1 MHTNTIMVIKKEED
15 INYGEQR
22 RSWVAESKWLKCWK
36 YFFFVYDTSYL
47 CMNKNKKLMCQKYNE
62 IK

>member
-1 MHTNTIMVIKKEED
+1 MHTNTIMVIKKED

-36 YFFFVYDTSYL
+36 YFFSFMTLQNL
-47 CMNKNKKLMCQKYNE
+47 CMSKNKKLMCQKYNE

>member
-36 YFFFVYDTSYL
+36 FFFIYDTS
-47 CMNKNKKLMCQKYNE
+47 KFVHEQKQKINVSK
-62 IK
+62 I